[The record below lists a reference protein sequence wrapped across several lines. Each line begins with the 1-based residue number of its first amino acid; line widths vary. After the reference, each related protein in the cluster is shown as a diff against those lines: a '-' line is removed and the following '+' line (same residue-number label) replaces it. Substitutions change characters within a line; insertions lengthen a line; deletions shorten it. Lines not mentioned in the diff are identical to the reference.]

1 MIIEEKYNEYNSIVY
16 RKQKISNRE
25 MYLEEWYSYNELNEL
40 ICYKNNFGKVE
51 FFNYY
56 SE

>member
-16 RKQKISNRE
+16 RKQKISSQE
-25 MYLEEWYSYNELNEL
+25 IYLEEWYSYNELNEL